1 MSARTARAVGAALAA
16 LLLIAAAG
24 PESRL
29 AQYQRLR
36 AEAGAAIKAGDLAGA
51 ESRLE
56 AALALYPASPGSLLR
71 LARVESAAGKP
82 DAAIAHLKTYADLG
96 MAGDLAEDPA
106 LKPLTLLPGFAPVAA
121 RLAAN
126 AAPKGAPFEVI
137 QPGKAGE
144 IWEGVVGV
152 DDGWLISSVTARA
165 IVQATEDGSLKPF
178 FNPDA
183 ETGGLF
189 GMAVDRRGKALWVA
203 ESSGP
208 CIPGSTGDQRT
219 GLLKLSLKDGRV
231 LARYPI
237 PDDGKPH
244 QLGDVALGPD
254 GAVYATDSLG
264 AVVYRLKRGG
274 AALEVFVPPAEM
286 ASPQGMVVCPGGGA
300 MVVADYTTGLHR
312 IDLKTGADM
321 LVGGTDRV
329 ALAGTDG
336 LSSFPRKG
344 GGVSLLATQNGV
356 APQRVL
362 GLRLSRDCRSLQAA
376 EVLASGGTDLD
387 DLSLGAAAGS
397 GVVVIGSS
405 GWAGYDGEG
414 RPTAPAPRAARLLFI
429 PLP

>member
-1 MSARTARAVGAALAA
+1 MSARTGRGFAAALAA
-16 LLLIAAAG
+16 LFLIAAAA
-24 PESRL
+24 PEGRL

-36 AEAGAAIKAGDLAGA
+36 AEAGAAIRAGDLAGA
-51 ESRLE
+51 EARLE

-82 DAAIAHLKTYADLG
+82 DEAIAHLAAYADLG
-96 MAGDLAEDPA
+96 MAGDLSGDPA
-106 LKPLTLLPGFAPVAA
+106 LEPLTALPAFAPVAVQ
-121 RLAAN
+121 LAAN
-126 AAPKGAPFEVI
+126 AAPKGEPSEVI
-137 QPGKAGE
+137 QPGVAGD
-144 IWEGVVGV
+144 IWEGVVAV

-165 IVQATEDGSLKPF
+165 IVRATGDGALTPF
-178 FNPDA
+178 FRPDA
-183 ETGGLF
+183 GTAGLF
-189 GMAVDRRGKALWVA
+189 GMAVDTRGKVLWVA
-203 ESSGP
+203 ESGGP
-208 CIPGSTGDQRT
+208 GIPGTTGARRT

-231 LARYPI
+231 LARYPA

-244 QLGDVALGPD
+244 QLGDVTLAPD
-254 GAVYATDSLG
+254 GTVYASDSLG
-264 AVVYRLKRGG
+264 AVIYRLKRDGV
-274 AALEVFVPPAEM
+274 ALEAFVTSTEM

-312 IDLKTGADM
+312 IDLKTGAES
-321 LVGGTDRV
+321 LVGGTDTV

-336 LSSFPRKG
+336 LSRLPRKG

-356 APQRVL
+356 APQRL
-362 GLRLSRDCRSLQAA
+362 LALRLSRDCRTLLAD

-387 DLSLGAAAGS
+387 DLSLGAAADH

-414 RPTAPAPRAARLLFI
+414 RPTTPTPRAARLLFI